1 MVKKAIYFQSEN
13 GIDILNEVL
22 LDYYVWFLL
31 YEEGREGWERWME
44 GIEIAGELTN
54 FLASLEYY
62 SWHAMS

>member
-31 YEEGREGWERWME
+31 YGKGREGWERWME
-44 GIEIAGELTN
+44 GIGIAGD
-54 FLASLEYY
+54 
-62 SWHAMS
+62 

>member
-31 YEEGREGWERWME
+31 YGKGREGWERWME

-62 SWHAMS
+62 TWHVML

>member
-44 GIEIAGELTN
+44 GIEIAVYWRNN
-54 FLASLEYY
+54 F
-62 SWHAMS
+62 